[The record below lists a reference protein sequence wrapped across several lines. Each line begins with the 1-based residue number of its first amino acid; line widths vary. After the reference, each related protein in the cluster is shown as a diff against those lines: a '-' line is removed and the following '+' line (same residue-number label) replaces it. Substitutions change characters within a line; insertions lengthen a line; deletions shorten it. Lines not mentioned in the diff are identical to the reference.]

1 VNTVPA
7 PSAWSA
13 CMSELAEA
21 GDRLAAELRE
31 RGEAEP
37 DVDSSVALLGSL
49 MHAFLIHLSAEPD
62 HPTFLPSVGYYQHVG
77 TPNPDTI
84 YRTTAI
90 DGSGS
95 YRLTGER
102 GTVPHVTF
110 MPFGGR
116 SAAGLQ
122 TFAPFDLS
130 DVDTG
135 GDGRF
140 DVILSAARPVGHTG
154 DWWQLDPAMRSLMLR
169 SVSDDWG
176 KHREPSVA
184 IVRLDSPPRRPRSSV
199 DGVRRKF
206 AAFAAMVEGAIVYG
220 VRHADQLR
228 DDGVV
233 NRVALVDYSANG
245 GLADQWYHEGLFDF
259 NEHAALLVEASLPL
273 GCDSFSL
280 SLTDRMFCTVDWV
293 NAQSSLNRRQAV
305 LDDDGV
311 LRAVVAHVDPGVPNW
326 LDTTG
331 YATGVLQCR
340 WTGSEAP
347 PAVALRVVPL
357 DALRDHLPATTATVT
372 QEQRDRSLRERKVGA
387 QLRSLW

>member
-1 VNTVPA
+1 
-7 PSAWSA
+7 
-13 CMSELAEA
+13 
-21 GDRLAAELRE
+21 
-31 RGEAEP
+31 
-37 DVDSSVALLGSL
+37 
-49 MHAFLIHLSAEPD
+49 
-62 HPTFLPSVGYYQHVG
+62 
-77 TPNPDTI
+77 
-84 YRTTAI
+84 
-90 DGSGS
+90 
-95 YRLTGER
+95 
-102 GTVPHVTF
+102 
-110 MPFGGR
+110 
-116 SAAGLQ
+116 
-122 TFAPFDLS
+122 
-130 DVDTG
+130 
-135 GDGRF
+135 
-140 DVILSAARPVGHTG
+140 
-154 DWWQLDPAMRSLMLR
+154 
-169 SVSDDWG
+169 
-176 KHREPSVA
+176 
-184 IVRLDSPPRRPRSSV
+184 
-199 DGVRRKF
+199 VRRKF

-228 DDGVV
+228 EDGVV

-245 GLADQWYHEGLFDF
+245 GLANQWYHEGLFDF
-259 NEHAALLVEASLPL
+259 DEHAALLVEAILPL

-357 DALRDHLPATTATVT
+357 DALRDHLPAATATVT